1 MKAALD
7 AIAYWEN
14 SNSGEITSK
23 VSSEKNTLTV
33 VTNGR
38 HSTVIMLMDIHEQ
51 AIEKRN
57 WQVEFE
63 RQAEEQK
70 QREATLRLC
79 LYKLP

>member
-1 MKAALD
+1 M
-7 AIAYWEN
+7 YWEN

-23 VSSEKNTLTV
+23 VSSEKNTPTV

-38 HSTVIMLMDIHEQ
+38 HSTVITPMDIHKQ

-63 RQAEEQK
+63 RQANEQK
-70 QREATLRLC
+70 PREATLRLC
-79 LYKLP
+79 LYKLPFILLFK